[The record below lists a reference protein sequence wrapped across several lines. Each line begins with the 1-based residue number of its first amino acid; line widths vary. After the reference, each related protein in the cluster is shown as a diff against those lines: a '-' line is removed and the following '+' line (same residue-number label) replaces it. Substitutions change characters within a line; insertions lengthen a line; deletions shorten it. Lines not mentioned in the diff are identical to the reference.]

1 VDTIHPIYLVGGSK
15 GGVGKSM
22 VTLALADYL
31 QRQGTPAVLLET
43 DTSNPDVMKALRD
56 EIKCAAYDLD
66 DADGWIG
73 FVSFCDTHR
82 GAAVIVN
89 TAARN
94 QTGVAR
100 YGGTLARTLAELERQ
115 LVVLWVINRQR
126 DSLELLHIFGQ
137 TFPDTV
143 THVVRNGYF
152 GARWRVREILMPAS
166 EGDPFSYMDIAVMK
180 IDPGETVTPVRIAGN
195 PDFER
200 VATLQSVCIVGFP
213 GPPHERTGVV
223 DGVDWEWVDRHLFGQ
238 AYGFKCVAPGVV
250 HRSSGTFEGDAVG
263 WVFGHDATTLGGNS
277 GSGVFAWH
285 DGGGVFGLHFAG
297 CSLDT
302 NCAHGFSTRR
312 ARVLLLALGIS
323 CEDMVGPHENEAD

>member
-1 VDTIHPIYLVGGSK
+1 MDTTHPIYLVGGSK

-31 QRQGTPAVLLET
+31 QRQGTHAVLLET

-73 FVSFCDTHR
+73 FVNFCDTHR

-100 YGGTLARTLAELERQ
+100 YGGTLAELERQ

-152 GARWRVREILMPAS
+152 GMPDKFTLYQESQLRKAIETGGQSLDFPDLADRVADELRSQRISIRQAAEVMQIGQRAELFRWRELCDAMFSKVIGSEEATRE
-166 EGDPFSYMDIAVMK
+166 
-180 IDPGETVTPVRIAGN
+180 
-195 PDFER
+195 
-200 VATLQSVCIVGFP
+200 Q
-213 GPPHERTGVV
+213 
-223 DGVDWEWVDRHLFGQ
+223 
-238 AYGFKCVAPGVV
+238 
-250 HRSSGTFEGDAVG
+250 
-263 WVFGHDATTLGGNS
+263 
-277 GSGVFAWH
+277 
-285 DGGGVFGLHFAG
+285 
-297 CSLDT
+297 
-302 NCAHGFSTRR
+302 
-312 ARVLLLALGIS
+312 
-323 CEDMVGPHENEAD
+323 

>member
-1 VDTIHPIYLVGGSK
+1 MDTTHPIYLVGGSK

-22 VTLALADYL
+22 VTLALADHL
-31 QRQGTPAVLLET
+31 QRRDTHAVLVET

-56 EIKCAAYDLD
+56 EMKCAAYDLD

-73 FVSFCDTHR
+73 FVNFCDTHR

-100 YGGTLARTLAELERQ
+100 YGGTLARTLEELERQ

-152 GARWRVREILMPAS
+152 GTPDKFALYHESQLRKSIETKGRSLDFPDLADRVADELRSQRISIRKAAETMQIGQRAELFRWRELCGAMFAKVIGTDGPNRE
-166 EGDPFSYMDIAVMK
+166 
-180 IDPGETVTPVRIAGN
+180 
-195 PDFER
+195 
-200 VATLQSVCIVGFP
+200 Q
-213 GPPHERTGVV
+213 
-223 DGVDWEWVDRHLFGQ
+223 
-238 AYGFKCVAPGVV
+238 
-250 HRSSGTFEGDAVG
+250 
-263 WVFGHDATTLGGNS
+263 
-277 GSGVFAWH
+277 
-285 DGGGVFGLHFAG
+285 
-297 CSLDT
+297 
-302 NCAHGFSTRR
+302 
-312 ARVLLLALGIS
+312 
-323 CEDMVGPHENEAD
+323 

>member
-1 VDTIHPIYLVGGSK
+1 MDASQPIYLVGGSK

-31 QRQGTPAVLLET
+31 KRHDRHAVMVET

-56 EIKCAAYDLD
+56 EMMCAAYDLD

-73 FVSFCDTHR
+73 FVNFCDTHR

-100 YGGTLARTLAELERQ
+100 YGGTLARALAELERQ

-137 TFPDTV
+137 TFPNTV

-152 GARWRVREILMPAS
+152 GTPDKFTLYQESQIRKSIETKGWSLYFPDLADRVADELRSQRLSVHRAVETMQIGQRAELFRWRELCDAMFSKAISA
-166 EGDPFSYMDIAVMK
+166 EGA
-180 IDPGETVTPVRIAGN
+180 A
-195 PDFER
+195 
-200 VATLQSVCIVGFP
+200 
-213 GPPHERTGVV
+213 HE
-223 DGVDWEWVDRHLFGQ
+223 Q
-238 AYGFKCVAPGVV
+238 
-250 HRSSGTFEGDAVG
+250 
-263 WVFGHDATTLGGNS
+263 
-277 GSGVFAWH
+277 
-285 DGGGVFGLHFAG
+285 
-297 CSLDT
+297 
-302 NCAHGFSTRR
+302 
-312 ARVLLLALGIS
+312 
-323 CEDMVGPHENEAD
+323 

>member
-1 VDTIHPIYLVGGSK
+1 MDTIHPIYLVGGSK

-31 QRQGTPAVLLET
+31 QRKGIHAVLLET

-73 FVSFCDTHR
+73 FVNFCDAHR

-94 QTGVAR
+94 QTGVTR

-137 TFPDTV
+137 TFPDTL

-152 GARWRVREILMPAS
+152 GEPDKFTLYQESQLRKAIETKGRSLDFPDLADRVADEVRSQRISIRKAAEVMQIGQRAELFRWRELCDDMFSKVIS
-166 EGDPFSYMDIAVMK
+166 IEG
-180 IDPGETVTPVRIAGN
+180 ID
-195 PDFER
+195 
-200 VATLQSVCIVGFP
+200 
-213 GPPHERTGVV
+213 HE
-223 DGVDWEWVDRHLFGQ
+223 Q
-238 AYGFKCVAPGVV
+238 
-250 HRSSGTFEGDAVG
+250 
-263 WVFGHDATTLGGNS
+263 
-277 GSGVFAWH
+277 
-285 DGGGVFGLHFAG
+285 
-297 CSLDT
+297 
-302 NCAHGFSTRR
+302 
-312 ARVLLLALGIS
+312 
-323 CEDMVGPHENEAD
+323 

>member
-1 VDTIHPIYLVGGSK
+1 VDTTQQPIYLVGGSK

-22 VTLALADYL
+22 VTLALADHL
-31 QRQGTPAVLLET
+31 QRRDIHAVLVET

-56 EIKCAAYDLD
+56 EMKCAAYDLD

-73 FVSFCDTHR
+73 FVNFCDTHR

-100 YGGTLARTLAELERQ
+100 YGGTLARTLDELERQ

-152 GARWRVREILMPAS
+152 GTPDKFALYQESQLRKSIETKGRSLDFPDLADRVADELRSQRISIRKAAETMQIGQRAELFRWRELCDAMFSKVIGTDGPDRE
-166 EGDPFSYMDIAVMK
+166 
-180 IDPGETVTPVRIAGN
+180 
-195 PDFER
+195 
-200 VATLQSVCIVGFP
+200 Q
-213 GPPHERTGVV
+213 
-223 DGVDWEWVDRHLFGQ
+223 
-238 AYGFKCVAPGVV
+238 
-250 HRSSGTFEGDAVG
+250 
-263 WVFGHDATTLGGNS
+263 
-277 GSGVFAWH
+277 
-285 DGGGVFGLHFAG
+285 
-297 CSLDT
+297 
-302 NCAHGFSTRR
+302 
-312 ARVLLLALGIS
+312 
-323 CEDMVGPHENEAD
+323 

>member
-1 VDTIHPIYLVGGSK
+1 LVGGSK

-22 VTLALADYL
+22 VTLALADHL
-31 QRQGTPAVLLET
+31 QRRDTHAVLVET

-56 EIKCAAYDLD
+56 EVKCAAYDLD

-73 FVSFCDTHR
+73 FVNFCDMHR

-100 YGGTLARTLAELERQ
+100 YGGTLARTLDELERQ

-152 GARWRVREILMPAS
+152 GTPDKFALYQESQLRKSIETKGRSLDFPDLADRVADELRSQRISIRKAAETMQIGQRAELFRWRELCDAM
-166 EGDPFSYMDIAVMK
+166 FSKVISTDGL
-180 IDPGETVTPVRIAGN
+180 D
-195 PDFER
+195 
-200 VATLQSVCIVGFP
+200 
-213 GPPHERTGVV
+213 HE
-223 DGVDWEWVDRHLFGQ
+223 Q
-238 AYGFKCVAPGVV
+238 
-250 HRSSGTFEGDAVG
+250 
-263 WVFGHDATTLGGNS
+263 
-277 GSGVFAWH
+277 
-285 DGGGVFGLHFAG
+285 
-297 CSLDT
+297 
-302 NCAHGFSTRR
+302 
-312 ARVLLLALGIS
+312 
-323 CEDMVGPHENEAD
+323 

>member
-1 VDTIHPIYLVGGSK
+1 MDTIHPIYLVGGSK

-31 QRQGTPAVLLET
+31 QRKSIHAVLLET

-73 FVSFCDTHR
+73 FVNFCDAHR

-94 QTGVAR
+94 QTGVTR

-137 TFPDTV
+137 TFPDTL

-152 GARWRVREILMPAS
+152 GEPDKFTLYQESQLRIAIETKGRSLDFPDLADRVADELRSQRISIRKAAEVMQIGQRAELFRWRELCDAMFSKVIGT
-166 EGDPFSYMDIAVMK
+166 EGI
-180 IDPGETVTPVRIAGN
+180 G
-195 PDFER
+195 
-200 VATLQSVCIVGFP
+200 
-213 GPPHERTGVV
+213 HE
-223 DGVDWEWVDRHLFGQ
+223 Q
-238 AYGFKCVAPGVV
+238 
-250 HRSSGTFEGDAVG
+250 
-263 WVFGHDATTLGGNS
+263 
-277 GSGVFAWH
+277 
-285 DGGGVFGLHFAG
+285 
-297 CSLDT
+297 
-302 NCAHGFSTRR
+302 
-312 ARVLLLALGIS
+312 
-323 CEDMVGPHENEAD
+323 

>member
-1 VDTIHPIYLVGGSK
+1 MDTIQPIYLVGGSK

-22 VTLALADYL
+22 VTLALADHL
-31 QRQGTPAVLLET
+31 KRRDTHAVLVET

-56 EIKCAAYDLD
+56 EMKCAAYDLD

-73 FVSFCDTHR
+73 FVNFCDTHR

-100 YGGTLARTLAELERQ
+100 YGSTLARTLEELERQ

-152 GARWRVREILMPAS
+152 GTPDKFALYQESQLRKSIETKGRSLDFPDLADRVADELRSQRISIRKAAETMQIGQRAELFRWRELCDAM
-166 EGDPFSYMDIAVMK
+166 FSKVISTD
-180 IDPGETVTPVRIAGN
+180 G
-195 PDFER
+195 PD
-200 VATLQSVCIVGFP
+200 
-213 GPPHERTGVV
+213 HE
-223 DGVDWEWVDRHLFGQ
+223 Q
-238 AYGFKCVAPGVV
+238 
-250 HRSSGTFEGDAVG
+250 
-263 WVFGHDATTLGGNS
+263 
-277 GSGVFAWH
+277 
-285 DGGGVFGLHFAG
+285 
-297 CSLDT
+297 
-302 NCAHGFSTRR
+302 
-312 ARVLLLALGIS
+312 
-323 CEDMVGPHENEAD
+323 